1 MEVGWVNDRHL
12 RPLTDPATRRVR
24 ELAARAGRAGYWLV
38 RGWGSPHAW
47 HLLDAE
53 DGEQIHTAATL
64 DLIERILDE

>member
-1 MEVGWVNDRHL
+1 MNDRHL
-12 RPLTDPATRRVR
+12 RTVTDPATRRVR
-24 ELAARAGRAGYWLV
+24 ELAARAGRAGYRLV
-38 RGWGSPHAW
+38 RGWPPHAW